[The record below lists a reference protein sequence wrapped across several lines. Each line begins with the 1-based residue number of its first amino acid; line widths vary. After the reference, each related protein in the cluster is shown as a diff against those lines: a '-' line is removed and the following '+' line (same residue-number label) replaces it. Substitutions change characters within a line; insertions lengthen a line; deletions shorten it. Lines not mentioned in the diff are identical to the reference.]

1 MTSVPTTPLVQLT
14 FYPDTILCTRYD
26 GTGQTTYSV
35 APQDVAEAVADVP
48 FTTGWLPPHTLFV
61 ERRGGLITVG
71 LHIPRGRHR
80 VHVETRAG
88 DQVWEIPMPDLV
100 FIGHGRE
107 YYVFATK
114 TVPTPHTPLFH
125 APCSNV
131 FEGGAICQGNTLF
144 AEASP
149 ATIDTA
155 FALFM
160 TGSVFTTHLSH
171 NRVRGDAQTNVLDLW
186 AGLATRPRARFPLRA
201 LRPLST
207 TLALHYS

>member
-1 MTSVPTTPLVQLT
+1 MTTTPATPLVQLT

-48 FTTGWLPPHTLFV
+48 FTTGWLPPRTLFV
-61 ERRGGLITVG
+61 ERRGGVVTAA
-71 LHIPRGRHR
+71 LHIPRGRHH

-100 FIGHGRE
+100 FIGRGRD

-114 TVPTPHTPLFH
+114 TTPTPYTPLFH

-149 ATIDTA
+149 ATIGTA
-155 FALFM
+155 FAQFM
-160 TGSVFTTHLSH
+160 IGSVFTSHLSAG
-171 NRVRGDAQTNVLDLW
+171 RVRGSAHTNVLDLW
-186 AGLATRPRARFPLRA
+186 AELVTRPRLRFPLRT

-207 TLALHYS
+207 TLARVLL